1 MNGSVVQYPL
11 YNTRVDLGS
20 GGFLGIL
27 TIDGNETCGVLNVI
41 CRLEGQTV
49 YTERLTIE
57 GL

>member
-27 TIDGNETCGVLNVI
+27 TIDGNETCDL
-41 CRLEGQTV
+41 QTGGPD
-49 YTERLTIE
+49 RIH
-57 GL
+57 